1 MIWPLP
7 LPTKQTSLIS
17 YNFVH
22 GLYGVQWMITLKWMY
37 IEKHFVMNINE
48 EDLQEYST
56 YIGCVL
62 DSGNNGAFLVQF
74 PS

>member
-1 MIWPLP
+1 
-7 LPTKQTSLIS
+7 
-17 YNFVH
+17 
-22 GLYGVQWMITLKWMY
+22 MITLKWMY